1 MKVAALQ
8 LCASDDPVA
17 NLAHTLSMV
26 QQASEAGAQFIATP
40 EVTNCV
46 SSSRR
51 RQNKVLAL
59 QENDQTLAAMCTA
72 AARFGVWIS
81 VGSLALKLPDDDRF
95 TNRSFMIDPSGQ
107 IVAQYDKIHM
117 FDVTLSETEQYRE
130 SDGYR
135 AGDHA
140 VIADTAF
147 GRIGMTICYDI
158 RFPHLYRGLAKSGA
172 SILLIPAAFAQPTGR
187 AHWEVLLRARAIETG
202 CFVIAAAQTG
212 EHQTS
217 QGRPR
222 KTYGHSMIVSP
233 WGEILADAGEDQGII
248 YADLDLSLVEST
260 RARVPSILSN
270 QSFSEPRHG

>member
-147 GRIGMTICYDI
+147 GKIGMTICYDI

-202 CFVIAAAQTG
+202 CYVIAAAQTG

-217 QGRPR
+217 QRRPR

-233 WGEILADAGEDQGII
+233 WGEIMADAGEDQGII

-260 RARVPSILSN
+260 RARVPSILSK
-270 QSFSEPRHG
+270 QSFSEP

>member
-147 GRIGMTICYDI
+147 GKIGMTICYDI

-202 CFVIAAAQTG
+202 CYVIAAAQTG

-217 QGRPR
+217 QRRPR

-233 WGEILADAGEDQGII
+233 WGEIMADAGEDLGII

-260 RARVPSILSN
+260 RARVPSILSK
-270 QSFSEPRHG
+270 QSFSEP

>member
-17 NLAHTLSMV
+17 NLELTISMV
-26 QQASEAGAQFIATP
+26 QRASEAGAQFIATP
-40 EVTNCV
+40 EVINCV

-51 RQNKVLAL
+51 RQNEVLAL
-59 QENDQTLAAMCTA
+59 QENDQTLAAMCA
-72 AARFGVWIS
+72 AAAQFGVWIS

-107 IVAQYDKIHM
+107 IIAQYDKIHM

-135 AGDHA
+135 AGGHA

-147 GRIGMTICYDI
+147 GKIGMTICYDI

-212 EHQTS
+212 EHQTT

-270 QSFSEPRHG
+270 QSFSEP

>member
-202 CFVIAAAQTG
+202 CYVIAAAQTG

-217 QGRPR
+217 QRRPR

-233 WGEILADAGEDQGII
+233 WGEIMADAGEDQGII

-270 QSFSEPRHG
+270 QSFSEPGHG

>member
-17 NLAHTLSMV
+17 NLALTLTMV
-26 QQASEAGAQFIATP
+26 QRAAEAGAQFIATP

-51 RQNKVLAL
+51 RQNEVLAL
-59 QENDQTLAAMCTA
+59 QEDDQTLAAMCAA

-107 IVAQYDKIHM
+107 IIAQYDKIHM

-135 AGDHA
+135 AGGHA

-147 GRIGMTICYDI
+147 GKIGMTICYDI

-212 EHQTS
+212 EHQTT

-270 QSFSEPRHG
+270 QSFSEP

>member
-17 NLAHTLSMV
+17 NLALTLSMV
-26 QQASEAGAQFIATP
+26 QRAAEAGAQFIATP

-51 RQNKVLAL
+51 RQNEVLAL
-59 QENDQTLAAMCTA
+59 QENDQTLAAMCAA

-107 IVAQYDKIHM
+107 IIAQYDKIHM

-135 AGDHA
+135 AGGHA

-147 GRIGMTICYDI
+147 GKIGMTICYDI

-212 EHQTS
+212 EHQTT

-233 WGEILADAGEDQGII
+233 WGEIMADAGEDQGII

-270 QSFSEPRHG
+270 QSFSEP

>member
-1 MKVAALQ
+1 MKIAALQ

-17 NLAHTLSMV
+17 NLAPTLSMV
-26 QQASEAGAQFIATP
+26 RQAAEAGAQFIATP

-51 RQNKVLAL
+51 RQNEVLAL
-59 QENDQTLAAMCTA
+59 QENDETLAAMCAA

-95 TNRSFMIDPSGQ
+95 INRSFMIDPSGQ

-147 GRIGMTICYDI
+147 GKIGMTICYDI

-222 KTYGHSMIVSP
+222 KTYGHSMIISP
-233 WGEILADAGEDQGII
+233 WGEILADAGEDQVII

-270 QSFSEPRHG
+270 QSFSEP

>member
-8 LCASDDPVA
+8 LCASDNPVA

-26 QQASEAGAQFIATP
+26 QQASEAGAQFIATA

-202 CFVIAAAQTG
+202 CYVIAAAQTG

-217 QGRPR
+217 QRRPR

-233 WGEILADAGEDQGII
+233 WGEIMADAGEDQGII

-270 QSFSEPRHG
+270 QSFSEP

>member
-107 IVAQYDKIHM
+107 ILAQYDKIHM

-147 GRIGMTICYDI
+147 GKIGMTICYDI

-202 CFVIAAAQTG
+202 CYVIAAAQTG

-217 QGRPR
+217 QRRPR
-222 KTYGHSMIVSP
+222 KTYGHSMIISP
-233 WGEILADAGEDQGII
+233 WGEIMADAGEDLGII

-260 RARVPSILSN
+260 RARVPSILSK
-270 QSFSEPRHG
+270 QSFSEP

>member
-202 CFVIAAAQTG
+202 CYVIAAAQTG

-217 QGRPR
+217 QRRPR
-222 KTYGHSMIVSP
+222 KTYGHSMIISP
-233 WGEILADAGEDQGII
+233 WGEIMADAGEDQGII

-270 QSFSEPRHG
+270 QSFSEP

>member
-8 LCASDDPVA
+8 LCASDDPVSNFA
-17 NLAHTLSMV
+17 LTLSMV
-26 QQASEAGAQFIATP
+26 QQASETGAQFIATP
-40 EVTNCV
+40 EVTNCI
-46 SSSRR
+46 STSRS
-51 RQNKVLAL
+51 RQNFVLAL
-59 QENDQTLAAMCTA
+59 QKDDQTLAAMCAA

-81 VGSLALKLPDDDRF
+81 IGSLALKLPDDDRF

-147 GRIGMTICYDI
+147 GKIGMTICYDI

-187 AHWEVLLRARAIETG
+187 SHWEVLLRARAIETG
-202 CFVIAAAQTG
+202 CFVVAAAQTG

-270 QSFSEPRHG
+270 QSFSEP

>member
-8 LCASDDPVA
+8 LCASDDPTA
-17 NLAHTLSMV
+17 NLDMTLPMV
-26 QQASEAGAQFIATP
+26 QQAAEMGAQFIATP

-51 RQNKVLAL
+51 HQNDVLSL
-59 QENDQTLAAMCTA
+59 QERDETLAELRA
-72 AARFGVWIS
+72 AANQFGVWIS
-81 VGSLALKLPDDDRF
+81 VGSLALKLPDENRF
-95 TNRSFMIDPSGQ
+95 TNRSFLIAPSGR

-135 AGDHA
+135 PGDRA
-140 VIADTAF
+140 VIADTEF
-147 GRIGMTICYDI
+147 GKIGMTICYDI
-158 RFPHLYRGLAKSGA
+158 RFPHLFRGLAKSGA
-172 SILLIPAAFAQPTGR
+172 SILLIPAAFARPTGR

-212 EHQTS
+212 EHKTS
-217 QGRPR
+217 LGQPR

-233 WGEILADAGEDQGII
+233 WGEILTDAGEDQSII
-248 YADLDLSLVEST
+248 YAELDLSLVEST

-270 QSFSEPRHG
+270 QSFSET

>member
-17 NLAHTLSMV
+17 NLELTISMV
-26 QQASEAGAQFIATP
+26 QRAAEAGAQFIATP

-51 RQNKVLAL
+51 RQNEVLAL
-59 QENDQTLAAMCTA
+59 QEDDQTLSAMCA
-72 AARFGVWIS
+72 ATARFGVWIS

-107 IVAQYDKIHM
+107 IIAQYDKIHM

-135 AGDHA
+135 AGGHA

-147 GRIGMTICYDI
+147 GKIGMTICYDI

-212 EHQTS
+212 EHQTT

-233 WGEILADAGEDQGII
+233 WGEIMADAGEDQGII

-270 QSFSEPRHG
+270 QSFSEP

>member
-147 GRIGMTICYDI
+147 GKIGMTICYDI

-187 AHWEVLLRARAIETG
+187 AHWQVLLRARAIETG
-202 CFVIAAAQTG
+202 CYVIAAAQTG

-217 QGRPR
+217 QRRPR

-233 WGEILADAGEDQGII
+233 WGEIMADAGEDQGII

-270 QSFSEPRHG
+270 QSFSEP

>member
-17 NLAHTLSMV
+17 NLAHTLSML
-26 QQASEAGAQFIATP
+26 QRASEAGAQFIATP

-51 RQNKVLAL
+51 RQNEVLAL

-147 GRIGMTICYDI
+147 GKIGMTICYDI

-202 CFVIAAAQTG
+202 CYVIAAAQTG

-217 QGRPR
+217 QRRPR
-222 KTYGHSMIVSP
+222 KTYGHSMIISP
-233 WGEILADAGEDQGII
+233 WGEIMADAGEDLGII

-260 RARVPSILSN
+260 RARVPSILSK
-270 QSFSEPRHG
+270 QSFSEP

>member
-17 NLAHTLSMV
+17 NLALTLSMV

-51 RQNKVLAL
+51 RQTEVLAL
-59 QENDQTLAAMCTA
+59 QEDDETLAAMCAA
-72 AARFGVWIS
+72 AARFEVWIS

-107 IVAQYDKIHM
+107 IIAQYDKIHM

-140 VIADTAF
+140 VIADTTF
-147 GRIGMTICYDI
+147 GKIGMTICYDI

-172 SILLIPAAFAQPTGR
+172 LILLIPAAFAQPTGR

-202 CFVIAAAQTG
+202 CFVISAAQTG
-212 EHQTS
+212 EHQTT

-270 QSFSEPRHG
+270 QSFSEP

>member
-1 MKVAALQ
+1 MKVATLQ

-17 NLAHTLSMV
+17 NLEFTLSMV
-26 QQASEAGAQFIATP
+26 QQAAEAGAQFIATP

-51 RQNKVLAL
+51 RQNEVLAL
-59 QENDQTLAAMCTA
+59 QEDDQTLAAMCAA
-72 AARFGVWIS
+72 AARFEVWIS

-117 FDVTLSETEQYRE
+117 FDVMLSETEQYRE

-135 AGDHA
+135 AGDNA

-147 GRIGMTICYDI
+147 GKIGMTICYDI

-187 AHWEVLLRARAIETG
+187 AHWDVLLRARAIETG

-260 RARVPSILSN
+260 RARVPSILSI
-270 QSFSEPRHG
+270 QSFSEP

>member
-8 LCASDDPVA
+8 LSASDDPVA
-17 NLAHTLSMV
+17 NLEFTLSMV
-26 QQASEAGAQFIATP
+26 RQAAEAGAQFIATP

-51 RQNKVLAL
+51 RQNEVLAL
-59 QENDQTLAAMCTA
+59 QEDDQTLAAMCAA
-72 AARFGVWIS
+72 AARFEVWIS
-81 VGSLALKLPDDDRF
+81 VGSIALKLLDDDRF

-117 FDVTLSETEQYRE
+117 FDVMLSETEQYRE

-135 AGDHA
+135 AGDNA

-147 GRIGMTICYDI
+147 GKIGMTICYDI
-158 RFPHLYRGLAKSGA
+158 RFPHLYRGLAKAGA

-222 KTYGHSMIVSP
+222 KSYGHSMIVSP
-233 WGEILADAGEDQGII
+233 WGEIMADAGEDQGII

-270 QSFSEPRHG
+270 QSFSEP

>member
-17 NLAHTLSMV
+17 NLELTISMV
-26 QQASEAGAQFIATP
+26 QRAAEAGAQFIATP

-51 RQNKVLAL
+51 RQNEVLAL
-59 QENDQTLAAMCTA
+59 QENDQTLTAMCAA

-107 IVAQYDKIHM
+107 IIAQYDKIHM

-135 AGDHA
+135 AGGHA

-147 GRIGMTICYDI
+147 GKIGMTICYDI

-212 EHQTS
+212 EHQTT

-233 WGEILADAGEDQGII
+233 WGEILAYAGEDQGII

-270 QSFSEPRHG
+270 QSFSEP

>member
-8 LCASDDPVA
+8 LCASDDPTA
-17 NLAHTLSMV
+17 NLDMTLPMV
-26 QQASEAGAQFIATP
+26 QQAAEMGAQFIATP

-51 RQNKVLAL
+51 HQNDVLSL
-59 QENDQTLAAMCTA
+59 QERDETLAELRA
-72 AARFGVWIS
+72 AANQFGVWIS
-81 VGSLALKLPDDDRF
+81 VGSLALKLPDENRF
-95 TNRSFMIDPSGQ
+95 TNRSFLIAPSGR

-135 AGDHA
+135 PGDRA
-140 VIADTAF
+140 VIADTEF
-147 GRIGMTICYDI
+147 GKIGMTICYDI
-158 RFPHLYRGLAKSGA
+158 RFPNLFRGLAKSGA
-172 SILLIPAAFAQPTGR
+172 SILLIPAAFARPTGR

-212 EHQTS
+212 EHKTS
-217 QGRPR
+217 LGQPR

-233 WGEILADAGEDQGII
+233 WGEILADAGEDQCII
-248 YADLDLSLVEST
+248 YAELDLSLVEST

-270 QSFSEPRHG
+270 QSFSET

>member
-8 LCASDDPVA
+8 LCASDDPTA
-17 NLAHTLSMV
+17 NLDMTLPMV
-26 QQASEAGAQFIATP
+26 QQAAEMGAQFVATP

-51 RQNKVLAL
+51 HQNDVLSL
-59 QENDQTLAAMCTA
+59 QERDETLAELRA
-72 AARFGVWIS
+72 AANQFGVWIS
-81 VGSLALKLPDDDRF
+81 VGSLALKLPDENRF
-95 TNRSFMIDPSGQ
+95 TNRSFLIAPSGR

-135 AGDHA
+135 PGARA
-140 VIADTAF
+140 VIADTEF
-147 GRIGMTICYDI
+147 GKIGMTICYDI
-158 RFPHLYRGLAKSGA
+158 RFPNLFRGLAKSGA
-172 SILLIPAAFAQPTGR
+172 SILLIPAAFARPTGR

-212 EHQTS
+212 EHKTS
-217 QGRPR
+217 LGQPR

-233 WGEILADAGEDQGII
+233 WGEILADAGEDQSII
-248 YADLDLSLVEST
+248 YAELDLSLVEST

-270 QSFSEPRHG
+270 QSFSET

>member
-1 MKVAALQ
+1 MKIAALQ

-17 NLAHTLSMV
+17 NLALTLSMV
-26 QQASEAGAQFIATP
+26 RQAAEAGAKFIATP
-40 EVTNCV
+40 EVSNCV

-51 RQNKVLAL
+51 RQNEVLAL
-59 QENDQTLAAMCTA
+59 QEDDETLAAMCAA

-95 TNRSFMIDPSGQ
+95 INRSFMIDPSGQ

-147 GRIGMTICYDI
+147 GKIGMTICYDI

-212 EHQTS
+212 EHQTT

-233 WGEILADAGEDQGII
+233 WGEIMADAGEDQGII

-270 QSFSEPRHG
+270 QSFSEP

>member
-72 AARFGVWIS
+72 AARFGAWIS

-107 IVAQYDKIHM
+107 IIAQYDKIHM

-135 AGDHA
+135 AGGNA

-147 GRIGMTICYDI
+147 GKIGMTICYDI

-172 SILLIPAAFAQPTGR
+172 LILLIPAAFAQPTGR

-202 CFVIAAAQTG
+202 CYVIAAAQTG

-217 QGRPR
+217 QRRPR

-233 WGEILADAGEDQGII
+233 WGEIMADAGEDQGII

-260 RARVPSILSN
+260 RARVPSILSQ
-270 QSFSEPRHG
+270 QSFSEP

>member
-17 NLAHTLSMV
+17 NLALTLSMV
-26 QQASEAGAQFIATP
+26 QQASEAGAQFVATP

-51 RQNKVLAL
+51 RQTEVLAL
-59 QENDQTLAAMCTA
+59 QEDDQTLAAMCAA

-81 VGSLALKLPDDDRF
+81 IGSLALKLPDDDRF
-95 TNRSFMIDPSGQ
+95 TNRSFMIAPSGQ

-135 AGDHA
+135 AGGHA
-140 VIADTAF
+140 VIADTEF
-147 GRIGMTICYDI
+147 GKIGMTICYDI

-212 EHQTS
+212 EHQTT

-270 QSFSEPRHG
+270 QSFSEP

>member
-147 GRIGMTICYDI
+147 GKIGMTICYDI

-212 EHQTS
+212 EHQTT

-233 WGEILADAGEDQGII
+233 WGEIMADAGEDQGII

-270 QSFSEPRHG
+270 QSFSEP

>member
-8 LCASDDPVA
+8 LCASDDPTA
-17 NLAHTLSMV
+17 NLDMTLPMV
-26 QQASEAGAQFIATP
+26 QQAAEMGAQFIATP

-51 RQNKVLAL
+51 HQNDVLSL
-59 QENDQTLAAMCTA
+59 QERDETLAELRA
-72 AARFGVWIS
+72 AANQFGVWIS
-81 VGSLALKLPDDDRF
+81 VGSLALKLPDENRF
-95 TNRSFMIDPSGQ
+95 TNRSFLIAPSGR

-135 AGDHA
+135 PGDRA
-140 VIADTAF
+140 VIADSEF
-147 GRIGMTICYDI
+147 GKIGMTICYDI
-158 RFPHLYRGLAKSGA
+158 RFPHLYRRLAKSGA
-172 SILLIPAAFAQPTGR
+172 SILLIPAAFARPTGR

-212 EHQTS
+212 EHKTS
-217 QGRPR
+217 LGQPR

-233 WGEILADAGEDQGII
+233 WGEILADAGEDQSII
-248 YADLDLSLVEST
+248 YAELDLSLVEST

-270 QSFSEPRHG
+270 QSFSET

>member
-17 NLAHTLSMV
+17 NLALTLTMV
-26 QQASEAGAQFIATP
+26 QRAAEAGAQFIATP

-51 RQNKVLAL
+51 RQNEVLAL
-59 QENDQTLAAMCTA
+59 QENDQTLAAMCAA
-72 AARFGVWIS
+72 AARLGVWIS

-107 IVAQYDKIHM
+107 IIAQYDKIHM

-147 GRIGMTICYDI
+147 GKIGMTICYDI

-212 EHQTS
+212 EHQTT

-270 QSFSEPRHG
+270 QSFSEP

>member
-51 RQNKVLAL
+51 RQNEVLAL

-202 CFVIAAAQTG
+202 CYVIAAAQTG

-217 QGRPR
+217 QRRPR

-233 WGEILADAGEDQGII
+233 WGEIMADAGEDQGII

>member
-1 MKVAALQ
+1 MKIATLQ

-17 NLAHTLSMV
+17 NLALTLSMV
-26 QQASEAGAQFIATP
+26 RQAAEAGAQFIATP

-51 RQNKVLAL
+51 RQNEVLAL
-59 QENDQTLAAMCTA
+59 QEDDETLAAMCAA

-95 TNRSFMIDPSGQ
+95 INRSFMIDPSGQ

-147 GRIGMTICYDI
+147 GKIGMTICYDI

-172 SILLIPAAFAQPTGR
+172 SILLIPAAFAQPTGC

-202 CFVIAAAQTG
+202 CFVVAAAQTG

-217 QGRPR
+217 QGCPR

-233 WGEILADAGEDQGII
+233 WGEIMADAGEDQGII

-260 RARVPSILSN
+260 RARIPSILSN
-270 QSFSEPRHG
+270 QSFSEP

>member
-202 CFVIAAAQTG
+202 CYVIAAAQTG

-217 QGRPR
+217 QRRPR
-222 KTYGHSMIVSP
+222 KTYGHSMIISP
-233 WGEILADAGEDQGII
+233 WGEIMADAGEDLGII

-260 RARVPSILSN
+260 RARVPSILSK
-270 QSFSEPRHG
+270 QSFSEP

>member
-1 MKVAALQ
+1 MKIAALQ

-17 NLAHTLSMV
+17 NLALTLSMV
-26 QQASEAGAQFIATP
+26 RQAAEAGAKFIATP
-40 EVTNCV
+40 EVSNCV

-51 RQNKVLAL
+51 RQNEVLAL
-59 QENDQTLAAMCTA
+59 QEDDETLAAMCAA

-95 TNRSFMIDPSGQ
+95 INRSFMIDPSGQ

-147 GRIGMTICYDI
+147 GKIGMTICYDI

-270 QSFSEPRHG
+270 QSFSEP

>member
-17 NLAHTLSMV
+17 NLALTLSMV
-26 QQASEAGAQFIATP
+26 QRAAEAGAQFIATP

-51 RQNKVLAL
+51 RQHEVLAL
-59 QENDQTLAAMCTA
+59 QENDQTLAAMCAA
-72 AARFGVWIS
+72 AARLGVWIS

-107 IVAQYDKIHM
+107 IIAQYDKIHM

-147 GRIGMTICYDI
+147 GKIGMTICYDI

-172 SILLIPAAFAQPTGR
+172 LILLIPAAFAQPTGR

-212 EHQTS
+212 EHQTT

-270 QSFSEPRHG
+270 QSFSEP

>member
-8 LCASDDPVA
+8 LCASDDPTA
-17 NLAHTLSMV
+17 NLDMTLPMV
-26 QQASEAGAQFIATP
+26 QQAAEMGAQFIATP

-51 RQNKVLAL
+51 HQNDVLSL
-59 QENDQTLAAMCTA
+59 QERDETLAELRA
-72 AARFGVWIS
+72 AANQFGVWIS
-81 VGSLALKLPDDDRF
+81 VGSLSLKLPDEDRF
-95 TNRSFMIDPSGQ
+95 TNRSFLIAPSGQ

-135 AGDHA
+135 PGDRA
-140 VIADTAF
+140 VIADTEF
-147 GRIGMTICYDI
+147 GKIGMTICYDI
-158 RFPHLYRGLAKSGA
+158 RFPHLFQGLAKSGA
-172 SILLIPAAFAQPTGR
+172 SILLIPAAFARPTGR

-212 EHQTS
+212 EHKTS
-217 QGRPR
+217 LGQPR

-233 WGEILADAGEDQGII
+233 WGEILVDAGEDQGII
-248 YADLDLSLVEST
+248 YAELDLSLVEST

-270 QSFSEPRHG
+270 QSFSET

>member
-17 NLAHTLSMV
+17 NLALTLSMV
-26 QQASEAGAQFIATP
+26 QRAAEAGAQFIATP

-51 RQNKVLAL
+51 RQNEVLAL
-59 QENDQTLAAMCTA
+59 QENDQTLAAMCAA

-135 AGDHA
+135 AGGHA

-147 GRIGMTICYDI
+147 GKIGMTICYDI

-270 QSFSEPRHG
+270 QSFSEP

>member
-8 LCASDDPVA
+8 LCASDDPTA
-17 NLAHTLSMV
+17 NLDMTLPMV
-26 QQASEAGAQFIATP
+26 QQAAEMGAQFIATP

-51 RQNKVLAL
+51 HQNDVLSL
-59 QENDQTLAAMCTA
+59 QERDETLAELRA
-72 AARFGVWIS
+72 AANQFGVWIS
-81 VGSLALKLPDDDRF
+81 VGSLALKLPDENRF
-95 TNRSFMIDPSGQ
+95 TNRSFLIAPSGR

-135 AGDHA
+135 PGDRA
-140 VIADTAF
+140 VIADTEF
-147 GRIGMTICYDI
+147 GKIGMTICYDI
-158 RFPHLYRGLAKSGA
+158 RFPHLFRGLAKSGA
-172 SILLIPAAFAQPTGR
+172 SILLVPAAFARPTGR

-212 EHQTS
+212 EHKTS
-217 QGRPR
+217 LGQPR

-233 WGEILADAGEDQGII
+233 WGEILADAGEDQSII
-248 YADLDLSLVEST
+248 YAELDLSLVEST

-270 QSFSEPRHG
+270 QSFSET

>member
-8 LCASDDPVA
+8 LCASDDPTA
-17 NLAHTLSMV
+17 NLDMTLPMV
-26 QQASEAGAQFIATP
+26 QQAAEMGAQFIATP
-40 EVTNCV
+40 EITNCV

-51 RQNKVLAL
+51 HQNDVLSL
-59 QENDQTLAAMCTA
+59 QERDETLAELRA
-72 AARFGVWIS
+72 AANQFGVWIS
-81 VGSLALKLPDDDRF
+81 VGSLALKLPDEDRF
-95 TNRSFMIDPSGQ
+95 TNRSFLIAPSGQ

-135 AGDHA
+135 PGDRA
-140 VIADTAF
+140 VIADTEF
-147 GRIGMTICYDI
+147 GKIGMTICYDI
-158 RFPHLYRGLAKSGA
+158 RFPHLFRGLAKSGA
-172 SILLIPAAFAQPTGR
+172 SILLIPAAFARPTGR

-212 EHQTS
+212 EHKTS
-217 QGRPR
+217 LGQPR

-233 WGEILADAGEDQGII
+233 WGEILADAGEDQSII
-248 YADLDLSLVEST
+248 YAELDLSLVEST

-270 QSFSEPRHG
+270 QSFSET

>member
-17 NLAHTLSMV
+17 NLALTLSMV
-26 QQASEAGAQFIATP
+26 QRAAEAGAQFIATP

-51 RQNKVLAL
+51 RQNEVLAL
-59 QENDQTLAAMCTA
+59 QENDQTLAAMCAA
-72 AARFGVWIS
+72 AARLGVWIS

-107 IVAQYDKIHM
+107 IIAQYDKIHM

-135 AGDHA
+135 AGGNA
-140 VIADTAF
+140 VNADTAF
-147 GRIGMTICYDI
+147 GKIGMTICYDI

-212 EHQTS
+212 EHQTT

-233 WGEILADAGEDQGII
+233 WGEIMADAGEDQGII

-270 QSFSEPRHG
+270 QSFSEP

>member
-17 NLAHTLSMV
+17 NLALTISMV
-26 QQASEAGAQFIATP
+26 QRAAEAGAQFIATP

-51 RQNKVLAL
+51 RQNEVLAL
-59 QENDQTLAAMCTA
+59 QENDQTLAAMCAA

-107 IVAQYDKIHM
+107 IIAQYDKIHM

-147 GRIGMTICYDI
+147 GKIGMTICYDI

-233 WGEILADAGEDQGII
+233 WGEIMADAGEDQGII

-270 QSFSEPRHG
+270 QSFSEP

>member
-1 MKVAALQ
+1 MKVASLQ

-17 NLAHTLSMV
+17 NLEFTLSMV
-26 QQASEAGAQFIATP
+26 QQAAEAGAQFIATP

-51 RQNKVLAL
+51 RQNEVLAL
-59 QENDQTLAAMCTA
+59 QEDDQTLAAMCDA
-72 AARFGVWIS
+72 AARFEVWIS

-135 AGDHA
+135 AGDNA
-140 VIADTAF
+140 VIANTAF
-147 GRIGMTICYDI
+147 GKIGMTICYDI

-212 EHQTS
+212 EHQTI

-233 WGEILADAGEDQGII
+233 WGEIMADAGEDQGII

-270 QSFSEPRHG
+270 QSFSES